1 MYKTE
6 YLIILLYFIYRCL
19 MRFPSTTIRL
29 VFYSLID
36 EMAPPPILQNTL
48 IQTQTRSIVTPSRS
62 YANPLSINIPPQV
75 VKQESTYL
83 TKENRFMS
91 PFPSPTGTLR
101 LVL

>member
-1 MYKTE
+1 
-6 YLIILLYFIYRCL
+6 

-48 IQTQTRSIVTPSRS
+48 IQTQTRSIITPSKV
-62 YANPLSINIPPQV
+62 YTNPLNINIPPQV
-75 VKQESTYL
+75 IKQESSTYFS
-83 TKENRFMS
+83 KENRFMS

-101 LVL
+101 